1 MRFSDRAHYCNSWV
15 ALSQASEHHGV
26 MTDNPASAVDETTF
40 SVRRTITIA
49 APIESVW
56 AAVTEAQHISKW
68 FGEAALNGSGV
79 GALGT
84 LSWDDYGTIP
94 IRVEAMDAPTLVSY
108 RWGNDDASGVLADQI
123 DDDHSTV
130 FTFTL
135 EPIETGTRLT
145 VVETGFETTS
155 DPIAN
160 LESHRE
166 GWDFELDELV
176 ALLEAGL

>member
-1 MRFSDRAHYCNSWV
+1 
-15 ALSQASEHHGV
+15 
-26 MTDNPASAVDETTF
+26 
-40 SVRRTITIA
+40 
-49 APIESVW
+49 
-56 AAVTEAQHISKW
+56 
-68 FGEAALNGSGV
+68 
-79 GALGT
+79 
-84 LSWDDYGTIP
+84 
-94 IRVEAMDAPTLVSY
+94 VSY

-145 VVETGFETTS
+145 VVETGFDTTS

-166 GWDFELDELV
+166 GWDSELDELV

>member
-1 MRFSDRAHYCNSWV
+1 
-15 ALSQASEHHGV
+15 
-26 MTDNPASAVDETTF
+26 MTNNPASVVDEATF
-40 SVRRTITIA
+40 SVRRVITIA
-49 APIESVW
+49 APIEAVW
-56 AAVTEAQHISKW
+56 AAVTEAEQPPAVTEAEHISKW
-68 FGEAALNGSGV
+68 FGEAALAGSGV
-79 GALGT
+79 GTLGT

-94 IRVEAMDAPTLVSY
+94 IRIEAMDAPTLVSY
-108 RWGNDDASGVLADQI
+108 RWGNDDASGILADQI
-123 DDDHSTV
+123 DDAHSTV